1 MKKLNLI
8 AAITL
13 SVFLFSCKK
22 EMMQPMNEQAT
33 SVTTDNMQQ
42 DVQFTE
48 SNSTKFTWDQLPE
61 KLKNAE
67 VINAEASTGN
77 AARTTASYIT
87 SIGPWGGGGGNSFSI
102 YPAASTDK
110 IYAIGVR
117 AKSYVDGISVWYIR
131 TNGTIYSYVVGGT
144 GGEFYL
150 QPFAPTEKIT
160 AIAGRSATYL
170 DRLTVYTTAKTFS
183 YGGNG
188 GGTFYSGTDAGT
200 QILGFFGGA
209 KTYVDRIGAYR
220 YSL

>member
-8 AAITL
+8 AAVAV
-13 SVFLFSCKK
+13 SMVLFSCKK
-22 EMMQPMNEQAT
+22 EMIQPMNEQAT
-33 SVTTDNMQQ
+33 STNSIQQ

-48 SNSTKFTWDQLPE
+48 VNTAKFTWDQLPE

-67 VINAEASTGN
+67 IINAETN
-77 AARTTASYIT
+77 ANEANRTSASYLT
-87 SIGPWGGGGGNSFSI
+87 SIGPWGGGGGNYFSI
-102 YPAASTDK
+102 YPASSSDK

-117 AKSYVDGISVWYIR
+117 SKSYVDGMSIWYIR
-131 TNGTIYSYVVGGT
+131 PNGTIYSYVVGGT

-150 QPFAPTEKIT
+150 QPFSPTEKIT
-160 AIAGRSATYL
+160 AIGGRSATYL
-170 DRLTVYTTAKTFS
+170 DRITIYTTAKTFS

-188 GGTFYSGTDAGT
+188 GGSFYSGTAAST